1 MTETE
6 FLHELDREMQS
17 FQRKTKERLAE
28 IDGRSSSSVFSS
40 QIRGELK
47 HRAVIIRNM
56 LSQYRRG
63 EW

>member
-6 FLHELDREMQS
+6 FLHELNREMQS

-28 IDGRSSSSVFSS
+28 IKASPSFACFCS
-40 QIRGELK
+40 QKRGELK

-63 EW
+63 EY

>member
-1 MTETE
+1 MNERE
-6 FLHELDREMQS
+6 MLCDLQHELER
-17 FQRKTKERLAE
+17 FLKKLRARKEQ
-28 IDGRSSSSVFSS
+28 IDEGACSCDPS

-63 EW
+63 EY

>member
-6 FLHELDREMQS
+6 FLHELNREMQS
-17 FQRKTKERLAE
+17 FQRKSKERLAE
-28 IDGRSSSSVFSS
+28 IDEKSSTSIFWSYK
-40 QIRGELK
+40 RGELK

-63 EW
+63 EY